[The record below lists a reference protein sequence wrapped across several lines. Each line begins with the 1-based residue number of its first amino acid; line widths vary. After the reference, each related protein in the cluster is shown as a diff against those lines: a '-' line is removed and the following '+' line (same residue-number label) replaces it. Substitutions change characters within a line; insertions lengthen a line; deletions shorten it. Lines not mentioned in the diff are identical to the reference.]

1 MAKKANEKKAGT
13 KTTAAKAAEK
23 TVEKTTAKAAEK
35 VEAKAEE
42 KVSEKA
48 AKAEEKAAEKAV
60 KAEEKKTAKK
70 ASPKKASDEVI
81 IKAVVN
87 NESKKASD
95 NFKVYENENG
105 PKIST
110 VTRDVIQKDNLYFK
124 DIDGTGKVSKV
135 NDWRVP
141 AAERAAEYVKLLTV
155 DEKIGQ
161 LFISDWRMGKYV
173 KPLEANSKGEKSEPK
188 LDESGTLDEAP
199 LIGKNIFGDI
209 NLPGTS
215 TALKDWFVRHT
226 ILRENATVEEITD
239 YLNQLQAVAEECNHF
254 VPVQAASNSRN
265 EYGEVVFGMNDAGGV
280 FPTWPGTLGIAAA
293 AKGDSMKIV
302 DQFSDAVRRSWNAVG
317 LRKGYMYMADVM
329 SDPRW
334 QRSYGTFG
342 EDPEFVKEAFEHMIP
357 RIQGSS
363 EGVTT
368 DGVAMTVKH
377 FPGGGARE
385 NGFDPHYAAG
395 QWNVYQTE
403 GSLQKY
409 HIPAFQTAVDLKAAS
424 IMPYYAKPALE
435 KSEAQKDKEGNPME
449 MQPYGFAFNK
459 PFIDGLLR
467 KQMGFKG
474 YINSDSGIIHNMN
487 WGVEMLD
494 EPERIGFAVNNAGV
508 DVISGMFDI
517 ENAKEAYKRA
527 TNKYYDKNK
536 VPKGFKKEEIVLTDE
551 ALDRAVTRTLTE
563 MFELGMFEDTYRDVE
578 KAKEIISAQEDWNNA
593 YEAHL
598 KSVTVLKNDWVLPL
612 TPEKTWKKNVY
623 AEVFHKDPRM
633 AEKMT
638 VEFRGQLNDVNL
650 VYDPKDADYAILML
664 HPSSGEYFH
673 ATKGYLELDICEG
686 KVVHDVDDKCRP
698 VEATHW
704 ETTLHNIGRIEYIS
718 DTVRANNGKVII
730 NVNFT
735 LAWMLGNVEPF
746 ADALTAGYDT
756 YSQAVL
762 DVVRGLYSPSGKL
775 PFTLPRGDEVL
786 AVNPDGVCISPNDV
800 PGYDKD
806 KYMPDHLKDENGK
819 AYAYRDGH
827 GNYYELGFGLTW

>member
-1 MAKKANEKKAGT
+1 MAKKASTKKATAKTTEKKA
-13 KTTAAKAAEK
+13 
-23 TVEKTTAKAAEK
+23 VEKTTAEKIDVKETAEK
-35 VEAKAEE
+35 VVKKEA
-42 KVSEKA
+42 
-48 AKAEEKAAEKAV
+48 
-60 KAEEKKTAKK
+60 
-70 ASPKKASDEVI
+70 PKKAASKKEAPKKADEEVI
-81 IKAVVN
+81 IKAII
-87 NESKKASD
+87 EGDSKKASD
-95 NFKVYENENG
+95 IFKVYENKKG

-110 VTRDVIQKDNLYFK
+110 VTRDVIEKDKMYFK
-124 DIDGTGKVSKV
+124 DIDGTGKITKV

-141 AAERAAEYVKLLTV
+141 AKERAAEYVKLLTTE
-155 DEKIGQ
+155 EKIGQ

-188 LDESGTLDEAP
+188 LDASGTLDENP
-199 LIGKNIFGDI
+199 MIGKNIFGDI

-215 TALKDWFVRHT
+215 TALKEWFVRHT
-226 ILRENATVEEITD
+226 ILRENANVEDITD
-239 YLNQLQAVAEECNHF
+239 YLNQLQAVAEECEHF

-265 EYGEVVFGMNDAGGV
+265 ENGEVVFGMNDAGGV

-293 AKGDSMKIV
+293 AKGDSMDIV
-302 DQFSDAVRRSWNAVG
+302 DEFSDAVRRSWNAVG

-334 QRSYGTFG
+334 QRTYGTFG
-342 EDPEFVKEAFEHMIP
+342 EDPDFVKEAFEHMIP
-357 RIQGSS
+357 RIQGSKK
-363 EGVTT
+363 GVTN
-368 DGVAMTVKH
+368 DGVGMTVKH

-409 HIPAFQTAVDLKAAS
+409 HLPAFQTAVDLRAAS

-435 KSEAQKDKEGNPME
+435 KSQEQQDMKGKTME
-449 MQPYGFAFNK
+449 MKPYGFAFNK

-474 YINSDSGIIHNMN
+474 YVNSDSGIIHNMK

-517 ENAKEAYKRA
+517 EHAKEAYARA
-527 TNKYYDKNK
+527 TNDYYETHKI
-536 VPKGFKKEEIVLTDE
+536 PKGFKKEQIVLTDE
-551 ALDRAVTRTLTE
+551 AIDRAVTRTLTE
-563 MFELGMFEDTYRDVE
+563 MFELGMFEDTYRDVNV
-578 KAKEIISAQEDWNNA
+578 AKEVVATQADWDNA
-593 YEAHL
+593 YKAHL

-612 TPEKTWKKNVY
+612 TPEKTWKKNIY
-623 AEVFHKDPRM
+623 AEAFHKDPRM
-633 AEKMT
+633 AEKLT
-638 VEFRGQLNDVNL
+638 ADLRGMLTQINL
-650 VYDPKDADYAILML
+650 VDDPKDADYAILML
-664 HPSSGEYFH
+664 YPSSGEYFH

-686 KVVHDVDDKCRP
+686 KVVQDVDDKCRP
-698 VEATHW
+698 VEQTHW
-704 ETTLHNIGRIEYIS
+704 ETTLHGINRIEYIS
-718 DTVRANNGKVII
+718 DTVRANAGKVII

-746 ADALTAGYDT
+746 ADALTAGFDT
-756 YSQAVL
+756 YPQAVL
-762 DVVRGLYSPSGKL
+762 DVVRGLYNPTGKL

-827 GNYYELGFGLTW
+827 GNYYELNFGLTW